1 VNGPDVGA
9 VPAAAN
15 RDYTQHLCKIVMHTH
30 TMMVRRRKFIKAAG
44 LASVSV
50 AGLAGCSGGNG
61 DGGGGDGGSD
71 GSDADDGD
79 GADGGGSDGGDGGST
94 DGQDGGPSADSLS
107 IGIVTD
113 TSGPYAHLGNSVI
126 RGIKL
131 GLAQALDADASTL
144 RDSNT
149 VEGSGISVELIPKN
163 SELAADTGRQKARQ
177 LVQQDDVDILQGS
190 VSSAVAAAVQDVAT
204 QAQRPMFVC
213 TAAASSITGENCNKY
228 TFRTSQTTFQDALA
242 GGRFAAN
249 NLGDSFYFL
258 GADYSWGKDSVSQ
271 WKSVITDNGGSVA
284 GESFAGFG
292 TEDFSPFLREIENSG
307 ADAMIVALT
316 GTDAITFTRDLE
328 GSGIDMPVSTT
339 GVTTVPWLDQVG
351 SAATQ
356 FRGTPKYFWTFPDN
370 DTNGWLIEQYAEL
383 YDTVPSIFT
392 AGAHA
397 AGYAIAQ
404 GFTAAGSADTDA
416 LIEQWHGMEI
426 EKTARGDGAY
436 RLRECDHQAAMPMY
450 LGHFE
455 EGSTS
460 EVAPD
465 VTPVL
470 DATYEAE
477 PSMRS
482 CSATGCS
489 LDL

>member
-1 VNGPDVGA
+1 
-9 VPAAAN
+9 
-15 RDYTQHLCKIVMHTH
+15 
-30 TMMVRRRKFIKAAG
+30 MVRRRPFIKAAG
-44 LASVSV
+44 LASVGI

-61 DGGGGDGGSD
+61 GNGGDGGDGGDDSD
-71 GSDADDGD
+71 GSD
-79 GADGGGSDGGDGGST
+79 GGDGGDGGST

-131 GLAQALDADASTL
+131 GLAQALDADTSTL
-144 RDSNT
+144 PDSNT
-149 VEGSGISVELIPKN
+149 VEGSGITVEIIPKN

-190 VSSAVAAAVQDVAT
+190 VSSSVAAAVQDVAT

-213 TAAASSITGENCNKY
+213 TAAASSLTGADCNRY

-271 WKSVITDNGGSVA
+271 WKSVITDNGGEVA
-284 GESFAGFG
+284 GEAFAGLG
-292 TEDFSPFLREIENSG
+292 TDDFSPFLREIENSG
-307 ADAMIVALT
+307 ADAMVVALT
-316 GTDAITFTRDLE
+316 GADAITFTRDLE
-328 GSGIDMPVSTT
+328 GAGIEMPVSAT
-339 GVTTVPWLDQVG
+339 GATTVPWLDQVG

-370 DTNGWLIEQYAEL
+370 DTNEFLIEQYADL
-383 YDTVPSIFT
+383 YDTVPAIFT

-404 GFTAAGSADTDA
+404 GFTAAGSADADA
-416 LIEQWHGMEI
+416 LIEEWHGMEI

-460 EVAPD
+460 DVAPD

-470 DATYEAE
+470 DETDEAE
-477 PSMRS
+477 PSVRS
-482 CSATGCS
+482 CSETGCS